1 MSIETP
7 CVKICR
13 IDTPSGF
20 CIGCARTMAEIA
32 GWRDASEA
40 ERKRILAALPARR
53 ARLPRPQ
60 DQDQA
65 SPPSS

>member
-1 MSIETP
+1 MSESP

-13 IDTPSGF
+13 IDAQTGF

-32 GWRDASEA
+32 GWGSASEG

-60 DQDQA
+60 EERQA

>member
-1 MSIETP
+1 MSESP

-13 IDTPSGF
+13 IDAQTGF

-32 GWRDASEA
+32 GWSAASEE

-60 DQDQA
+60 EERRA

>member
-1 MSIETP
+1 MSESP

-13 IDTPSGF
+13 IDAQTGF
-20 CIGCARTMAEIA
+20 CIGCARTTAEIA
-32 GWRDASEA
+32 GWSAASEE

-60 DQDQA
+60 DERQA

>member
-1 MSIETP
+1 MIESP

-13 IDTPSGF
+13 IDAPTGF
-20 CIGCARTMAEIA
+20 CVGCARTMAEIA
-32 GWRDASEA
+32 GWSNASEE
-40 ERKRILAALPARR
+40 ERKRILSSLPARR

-60 DQDQA
+60 DARQA